1 MKTFCYTPALTHAAP
16 TPGSPARKRRG
27 AFLLALTLL
36 FSLPALAQD
45 PSVEEQQSLMTAL
58 TDGQSSSLDMI
69 RALEAHLKRFPN
81 SSQMAG
87 IEQTLAKA
95 ALDTNDL
102 DRLIKYG
109 EPLLPAMPDDIVLL
123 DRLSF
128 ALIAKEDK
136 AMADRAYKYARS
148 LENLLDPVK
157 IEPGRDAARKQE
169 DRDRALSRALLYQ
182 ARARSITNE
191 KEEAVRLSARA
202 FAINPSE
209 EAAHEWSENL
219 HRAGKPEEAVERL
232 AEAFVVNDPRT
243 TETARLNDRILLGER
258 YKKLHGSEKGLGEVI
273 LAAYDRM
280 TTITETRRKKLLAL
294 EPNSNAQSAMDF
306 TVTKLDGKPFR
317 LEALKGKIVVMDFW
331 ATWCVPCRVQHPLYE
346 TLKARF
352 PESSGVVFLGI
363 NADEDRSVVEPFLE
377 DQKWSNDI
385 YYEDGLAR
393 VLNVT
398 SIPATILFDRTG
410 KLTSRMDG
418 FDPAT
423 FLEQMTTRIQ
433 GMLASK

>member
-1 MKTFCYTPALTHAAP
+1 MIPALTHVAP
-16 TPGSPARKRRG
+16 PLDRARQRG
-27 AFLLALTLL
+27 VASLFALTLL
-36 FSLPALAQD
+36 LSVPTFAQE

-109 EPLLPAMPDDIVLL
+109 EPLLEAVPDDVVLL
-123 DRLSF
+123 DRVSF
-128 ALIAKEDK
+128 ALINKEEK
-136 AMADRAYKYARS
+136 TLADRAYKHARA
-148 LENLLDPVK
+148 LENLLDSVK

-182 ARARSITNE
+182 ARARSITDE
-191 KEEAVRLSARA
+191 KDEAVRLSARA
-202 FAINPSE
+202 FAAHPSE
-209 EAAHEWSENL
+209 EAAREWSDNL
-219 HRAGKPEEAVERL
+219 YRAGKFDEAIERL

-243 TETARLNDRILLGER
+243 TEAAHVNDRILLGER
-258 YKKLHGSEKGLGEVI
+258 YKKLHGSEKGLGDVV

-280 TTITETRRKKLLAL
+280 TTVTETRRKKLLAL
-294 EPNSNAQSAMDF
+294 EPNATAQSAMDF
-306 TVTKLDGKPFR
+306 TLTKLDGKPFR
-317 LEALKGKIVVMDFW
+317 MESLKGKIVVMDFW
-331 ATWCVPCRVQHPLYE
+331 ATWCVPCRVQHPLYQ
-346 TLKARF
+346 TLRDRF
-352 PESSGVVFLGI
+352 PVSSGVVFLGI

-377 DQKWSNDI
+377 DQKWDKDV

-393 VLNVT
+393 LLSVT
-398 SIPATILFDRTG
+398 NIPATILFDKTG
-410 KLTSRMDG
+410 KLASRMDG

-423 FLEQMTTRIQ
+423 FLEQMTARIQ
-433 GMLASK
+433 GMLLAK